1 MQMGSKH
8 YRAITFG
15 SYARITMQELRQNYV
30 RKLRQ
35 IYVTQLRN
43 ETMQMGT
50 KNYIVIMCEVTPEL
64 RCRNYR
70 SVLR

>member
-1 MQMGSKH
+1 MGSKH